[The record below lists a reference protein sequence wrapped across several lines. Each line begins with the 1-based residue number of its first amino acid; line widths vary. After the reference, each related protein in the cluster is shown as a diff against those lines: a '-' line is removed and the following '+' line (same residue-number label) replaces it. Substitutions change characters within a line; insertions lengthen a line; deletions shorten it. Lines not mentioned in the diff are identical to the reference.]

1 MRLQGE
7 VLKRFRDVKNG
18 GMMYA
23 PKGTKDIQEY
33 TNEETTYPH
42 IFKADKIRYEEL
54 EAKGYVGKGS
64 MVNEKKS
71 YKIEEE

>member
-23 PKGTKDIQEY
+23 PEGTKDIQEY

-42 IFKADKIRYEEL
+42 IFVADKERYEEL
-54 EAKGYVGKGS
+54 EAKGYVGKGG

>member
-1 MRLQGE
+1 MKLQGE

-23 PKGTKDIQEY
+23 PKGTKDIQKY

-42 IFKADKIRYEEL
+42 IFVADKERYEEL

-64 MVNEKKS
+64 IVNQKKF

>member
-23 PKGTKDIQEY
+23 PKGTKDVEKY

-42 IFKADKIRYEEL
+42 IFVADKERYEEL

>member
-23 PKGTKDIQEY
+23 PKGTKDIQKY

-42 IFKADKIRYEEL
+42 IFVADKERYEEL

>member
-1 MRLQGE
+1 MKLQGE
-7 VLKRFRDVKNG
+7 VLKRFRDTKDG
-18 GMMYA
+18 DKIYA
-23 PKGTKDIQEY
+23 PKGTKDVAKY

-42 IFKADKIRYEEL
+42 IFKADKSRYEEL

-64 MVNEKKS
+64 MVNEKKN

>member
-42 IFKADKIRYEEL
+42 IFVADKERYEEL

-64 MVNEKKS
+64 VVKERKS

>member
-1 MRLQGE
+1 MKLQGE
-7 VLKRFRDVKNG
+7 VLKRFRDTQDG
-18 GMMYA
+18 GKIYA
-23 PKGTKDIQEY
+23 PKGTKDVEEY

-42 IFKADKIRYEEL
+42 IFKAEKTRYEEL

-64 MVNEKKS
+64 VVKENKS

>member
-1 MRLQGE
+1 MIKLQGE
-7 VLKRFRDVKNG
+7 VLKRFRDTKENKV
-18 GMMYA
+18 YA

-42 IFKADKIRYEEL
+42 IFKADKTRYEEL
-54 EAKGYVGKGS
+54 EQKGYVGKGKV
-64 MVNEKKS
+64 VNEKKS

>member
-1 MRLQGE
+1 MKLQGE
-7 VLKRFRDVKNG
+7 VLKRFRDTKENKV
-18 GMMYA
+18 YA
-23 PKGTKDIQEY
+23 PKGTKDIEEY

-42 IFKADKIRYEEL
+42 IFKADKSRYEEL

-64 MVNEKKS
+64 MVNEKKT